1 MPTVTPTPTTVADV
15 TTTPTPT
22 ATTMPDEA
30 TSTATPTATL
40 ESSTPTPTPII
51 TLVDPILGG
60 NLSYSDPAANQ
71 FAFTIPGGAVD
82 EATEFMLQ
90 PGREPLV
97 PNNFMFASQ
106 SFTLEAL
113 ANGVVL
119 DDFVFQQP
127 VTVRI
132 DYTEANINGVD
143 ESSLLLNY
151 FNEATGVWVDA
162 ATTCTP
168 PSGYTRNLAENYF
181 TVNIC
186 HLTEFAVFGRQLP
199 KLYLPLVRR

>member
-1 MPTVTPTPTTVADV
+1 MADV
-15 TTTPTPT
+15 TTTPTAT
-22 ATTMPDEA
+22 ATALPDDA

-40 ESSTPTPTPII
+40 ESGTPTPTPII
-51 TLVDPILGG
+51 TRVDPILGG
-60 NLSYSDPAANQ
+60 NLTYIDPAANQ

-90 PGREPLV
+90 PGNNPLV
-97 PNNFMFASQ
+97 PNNFVFTSQ
-106 SFTLEAL
+106 SFTLDAL
-113 ANGVVL
+113 VNGVVM
-119 DDFVFQQP
+119 DEFVFQQP

-151 FNEATGVWVDA
+151 YEEATGAWVDA

-168 PSGYTRNLAENYF
+168 SSVYTRNLAANYF

-186 HLTEFAVFGRQLP
+186 HLTEFAVFGRPLP

>member
-1 MPTVTPTPTTVADV
+1 MADV
-15 TTTPTPT
+15 TTTPTAT
-22 ATTMPDEA
+22 ATALPDDA

-40 ESSTPTPTPII
+40 ESGTPTPTPII

-60 NLSYSDPAANQ
+60 NLTYSDPAANQ

-90 PGREPLV
+90 PGSNPLV
-97 PNNFMFASQ
+97 PNNFVFTSQ
-106 SFTLEAL
+106 SFTLDAL
-113 ANGVVL
+113 VNGVVM
-119 DDFVFQQP
+119 DEFVFQQP

-151 FNEATGVWVDA
+151 YEEATGAWVDA

-168 PSGYTRNLAENYF
+168 SSVYTRNLAENYF

-186 HLTEFAVFGRQLP
+186 HLTEFAVFGRPLP